1 MQTLTTVI
9 VSSLLI
15 AAAGAGLGF
24 MLIGS
29 LHEGAFLMVLLGSVG
44 AIVGAIVGAV
54 AGAAQEISHA
64 VQQKRNCE

>member
-24 MLIGS
+24 MLVGS
-29 LHEGAFLMVLLGSVG
+29 IHEGAFLMVLLGS
-44 AIVGAIVGAV
+44 VGAIVGAV

-64 VQQKRNCE
+64 VQQKRHSE

>member
-24 MLIGS
+24 MLVGS
-29 LHEGAFLMVLLGSVG
+29 IHEGAFLMVLLGS
-44 AIVGAIVGAV
+44 VGAIVGAV

-64 VQQKRNCE
+64 VQQKRNSE

>member
-1 MQTLTTVI
+1 MQTMATVI

-29 LHEGAFLMVLLGSVG
+29 IHEGAFLMVLLGS
-44 AIVGAIVGAV
+44 VGAIVGAV

-64 VQQKRNCE
+64 VQQKRNSE